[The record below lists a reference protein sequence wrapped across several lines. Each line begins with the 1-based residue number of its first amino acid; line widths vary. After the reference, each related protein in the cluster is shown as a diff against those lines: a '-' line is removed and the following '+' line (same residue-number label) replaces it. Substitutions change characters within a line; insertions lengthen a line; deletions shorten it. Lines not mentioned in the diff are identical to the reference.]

1 MTRHQHEEKKKEH
14 QYHFD
19 SIQLHGGQ
27 HPDSDTH
34 ARAVPIYAST
44 SYVQKTLDDMYD
56 VINFKKEAYLYTR

>member
-44 SYVQKTLDDMYD
+44 SYVQETLDDMYD